1 MDWAENPEGTVR
13 LDDESGYPI
22 NRNFDALY
30 PDPYFA
36 EILLE
41 TNRFLTDENDIPLQ
55 EGL

>member
-1 MDWAENPEGTVR
+1 VNLEKNRR
-13 LDDESGYPI
+13 LDDESGNPI